1 MIFTGFEHIFDQG
14 STAEATSGSSQVDTN
29 MVELVSSLVA
39 KLIHQGFLSNMK
51 WFDENGNEKMKA
63 GKKKQVLSKARN
75 LILTRIDLDQN
86 ISQVFFFFFVLGLGN
101 TIEGLEDEAFDH

>member
-1 MIFTGFEHIFDQG
+1 MWKYWRSENLIFTGFEHIFDQG

-63 GKKKQVLSKARN
+63 GKKKKKNKFWAKQE
-75 LILTRIDLDQN
+75 
-86 ISQVFFFFFVLGLGN
+86 
-101 TIEGLEDEAFDH
+101 IEF

>member
-1 MIFTGFEHIFDQG
+1 MWKYWRSENLIFTGFEHIFDQG

-39 KLIHQGFLSNMK
+39 KLIHQGFLSNMN

-63 GKKKQVLSKARN
+63 VKKNKKNKFWAKQE
-75 LILTRIDLDQN
+75 I
-86 ISQVFFFFFVLGLGN
+86 
-101 TIEGLEDEAFDH
+101 